1 MKTIALIAAAAFAMP
16 LAASAQDAATAK
28 PLSTGKK
35 ITQKIVPKKVIK
47 KVEEKQPISEETDVT
62 LSAED
67 LKVAERVYT
76 GAIKCE
82 LGASVDI
89 QADEK
94 KPGFF
99 TLTHDGKRY
108 RIHPVESRT
117 GAIRLEDPS
126 AGAMWLQLG
135 NKSML
140 MSQKLGLRL
149 ADECQAAKQVEV
161 AEDMKKHPPKS
172 LFEGADARRPPRS
185 NLSKARLLLDAWDAC
200 RPPLCF
206 RRKEDVASLR

>member
-1 MKTIALIAAAAFAMP
+1 MVCPVVILKPNPRKNHTMKTIALIAAAAFAMP
-16 LAASAQDAATAK
+16 LAAMAQTDAPAK
-28 PLSTGKK
+28 KPKVTHKVLPKK
-35 ITQKIVPKKVIK
+35 IVKKM
-47 KVEEKQPISEETDVT
+47 EEKQPISEETDVT

-76 GAIKCE
+76 GVIKCE
-82 LGASVDI
+82 LGASVNI

-99 TLTHDGKRY
+99 ILTHDGKRY

-140 MSQKLGLRL
+140 MSQKQGLRL

-161 AEDMKKHPPKS
+161 AEDMKKNPPKS
-172 LFEGADARRPPRS
+172 LFEGADSATPV
-185 NLSKARLLLDAWDAC
+185 K
-200 RPPLCF
+200 
-206 RRKEDVASLR
+206 K